1 MAIKTTIGPKG
12 VVSERIAGTSDVLVV
27 DVESPR
33 ENVRT
38 ITSGSG
44 VISVTGGTNLFIAPV
59 TPTASLPGVGSEEV
73 GTRVLLMKDDNT
85 ATVLVSGT
93 NPMNAADTLVLND
106 AFAHLELLAVKGD
119 DDGSFV
125 WHVLHTS
132 GVL

>member
-12 VVSERIAGTSDVLVV
+12 VVSEKIAGTSDVLVV
-27 DVESPR
+27 DVDSPR
-33 ENVRT
+33 EEVKT
-38 ITSGSG
+38 VVSGAG
-44 VISVTGGTNLFIAPV
+44 VVNVTGGTNLFLAPV
-59 TPTASLPGVGSEEV
+59 SPTASLPAVGAEEV
-73 GTRVLLMKDDNT
+73 GTRVLLLKDDNT

-106 AFAHLELLAVKGD
+106 PHAALDLLAVKGD
-119 DDGSFV
+119 DDGAFI